1 MLYVE
6 GLRLM
11 LSDSV
16 SRAEEL
22 FERALSQ
29 DSLHAPS
36 MYQLALLRV
45 DADSIEEGNRLCG
58 KAMGIDST
66 NIWYRIAYGRT
77 LLMMGRYSEALPE
90 FKKITRSA
98 PSNPENYHLLAAIY
112 QQLAMPYSAIEV
124 LDSAEIRTGL
134 YPELHLNKCILLAE
148 IGNLPRA
155 RTELE
160 RYRASF
166 PYDVKA
172 GMLLAAVY
180 DYTKNDSLHAA
191 TLREVLA
198 VEPTNPEAL
207 MRLYELS
214 RRKGQ
219 EHEFVRAAVDMVW
232 NSEIGFDTK
241 AQIIKE
247 LTSDA
252 KFCKRH
258 LPQLTEMTRALVTQY
273 PDRYEAVESHALF
286 TIIVSGN
293 RSGGVD
299 MVKSFFRKHPDNA
312 SALEFITNFEGSQ
325 AQWDTIRHYYTL
337 HHEALPKEVS
347 PLIMLADI
355 ERYIY
360 KDKKAA
366 ESYLKD
372 AFRIAANDSVRSS
385 IVSYQADVM
394 HGEEQKTKAY
404 KLYKKALKLNPD
416 NASALNNYAYFLSL
430 DSTDLARAEQMAAR
444 AVELTPGNASY
455 LDTYAWVLF
464 QQGHTQQALK
474 IIKQA
479 VSLDG
484 MANSELLV
492 HYGDIL
498 YATGEK
504 FMARMYWRR
513 ALSAGHNAA
522 EIEKR
527 LKLP

>member
-1 MLYVE
+1 
-6 GLRLM
+6 
-11 LSDSV
+11 
-16 SRAEEL
+16 
-22 FERALSQ
+22 
-29 DSLHAPS
+29 
-36 MYQLALLRV
+36 
-45 DADSIEEGNRLCG
+45 
-58 KAMGIDST
+58 
-66 NIWYRIAYGRT
+66 
-77 LLMMGRYSEALPE
+77 
-90 FKKITRSA
+90 
-98 PSNPENYHLLAAIY
+98 
-112 QQLAMPYSAIEV
+112 
-124 LDSAEIRTGL
+124 
-134 YPELHLNKCILLAE
+134 
-148 IGNLPRA
+148 
-155 RTELE
+155 
-160 RYRASF
+160 
-166 PYDVKA
+166 
-172 GMLLAAVY
+172 
-180 DYTKNDSLHAA
+180 
-191 TLREVLA
+191 
-198 VEPTNPEAL
+198 
-207 MRLYELS
+207 
-214 RRKGQ
+214 
-219 EHEFVRAAVDMVW
+219 MVW

-252 KFCKRH
+252 NFCKRH
-258 LPQLTEMTRALVTQY
+258 LPQLTELTRALVTQY

-286 TIIVSGN
+286 SIIVSGN
-293 RSGGVD
+293 RSGGVE

-312 SALEFITNFEGSQ
+312 AALEFITNFEGSQ

-366 ESYLKD
+366 NGRLKE
-372 AFRIAANDSVRSS
+372 AFRIAHNDSVRSS
-385 IVSYQADVM
+385 IVSYQADVL
-394 HGEEQKTKAY
+394 HSEEQKTKAY

-430 DSTDLARAEQMAAR
+430 DSTDLSRAEQMAAR
-444 AVELTPGNASY
+444 AVELAPGNASY

-464 QQGHTQQALK
+464 LQGDTQQALK

-513 ALSAGHNAA
+513 ALGAGHDPA